1 MSEDHDS
8 IVIARLRDTAEN
20 IHSRGP
26 VIAAQHLRDAADRIA
41 GQRQQIEALEAANA
55 SLATDAGLWAKAPGP
70 AITCDPRIR
79 SGWPCIAG
87 TRIGVELAAGD
98 IEAGETVEQYAADKQ
113 VTVEQVREALAVYE
127 GMRPLFDALEK
138 EACELCGSPLDDTG
152 NCNRRDCEWAA
163 PAANG
168 AP

>member
-55 SLATDAGLWAKAPGP
+55 SLATDAGLWA
-70 AITCDPRIR
+70 RR
-79 SGWPCIAG
+79 WSG
-87 TRIGVELAAGD
+87 
-98 IEAGETVEQYAADKQ
+98 
-113 VTVEQVREALAVYE
+113 
-127 GMRPLFDALEK
+127 
-138 EACELCGSPLDDTG
+138 
-152 NCNRRDCEWAA
+152 
-163 PAANG
+163 
-168 AP
+168 